1 LNIFGSDGFRCKFG
15 TEFMTFEFITKFSNA
30 LAKTYTDQRFRNPI
44 IISRDT
50 RSSGVLIENLVS
62 TILLARGID
71 VVLADVLPTPGLSRI
86 LNEGEYSIGIMITA
100 SHNPH
105 HDNGIKLFGSSG
117 FKLSSKIEKNIESYI
132 LNKNLALDCFGL
144 NAFIGKKVILDN
156 AFKQYIDSI
165 LGIPERLS
173 QKKTLIDC
181 SNGAYSKLSSM
192 YGDNN
197 NLTFINDKPDGSN
210 INLNCGALHADALH
224 KSLHIDNYDF
234 GIAFDGDGD
243 RAVFVSREYGV
254 IEAEKLVL
262 LFFRAMQ
269 KQSLSKK
276 IVISE
281 ISNLALKHNLEEL
294 GGCLIE
300 TEVGDRFVVDA
311 VEENQAMFGCE
322 PSGHFYF
329 PGGSKSMDG
338 FVAMQK
344 FLKLLDSHENN
355 IDDDLINIKHY
366 QRVQENIDIK
376 EFPDLDLDKIKEGIA
391 QFINIDIEKL
401 IIRKSMWDP
410 VIRIYYDYSSRN
422 NFDYIKKELYK
433 LLSNMNKTE
442 PI

>member
-1 LNIFGSDGFRCKFG
+1 
-15 TEFMTFEFITKFSNA
+15 MTFEFITKFSNA
-30 LAKTYTDQRFRNPI
+30 LAKTYLEERYRNPI

-71 VVLADVLPTPGLSRI
+71 VVFADVLPTPGLSRV
-86 LNEGEYSIGIMITA
+86 LHGGEYSIGIMITA

-105 HDNGIKLFGSSG
+105 HDNGIKLFGASG
-117 FKLSSKIEKNIESYI
+117 FKLPAKIEKKIESYI
-132 LNKNLALDCFGL
+132 LNKNLKQDCFGL
-144 NAFIGKKVILDN
+144 NTLIGKKIILDN
-156 AFKQYIDSI
+156 AFNQYIEFMS
-165 LGIPERLS
+165 GIPERLS
-173 QKKTLIDC
+173 KKKILVDC
-181 SNGAYSKLSSM
+181 SNGAYSKLSSI

-197 NLTFINDKPDGSN
+197 NLTFINDKPNGSN
-210 INLNCGALHADALH
+210 INLNCGALHADDLH
-224 KSLHIDNYDF
+224 KSLNIDNCDF

-254 IEAEKLVL
+254 IEVEKLVL
-262 LFFRAMQ
+262 LFFRAMH
-269 KQSLSKK
+269 KKSLSNK

-300 TEVGDRFVVDA
+300 TKVGDRFVVDA
-311 VEENQAMFGCE
+311 VEENQALFGCE

-376 EFPDLDLDKIKEGIA
+376 EFPDLDLDKIKEDIA
-391 QFINIDIEKL
+391 QFINIDFEKI

-410 VIRIYYDYSSRN
+410 VIRIYYDYSSKN